1 MSFGDPNNPYGQQQ
15 PAQPG
20 YGQQPAQPGYG
31 QPAQP
36 GYGYPQAPAYD
47 GGYAAAAPME
57 MPSGAKAGRIFV
69 WVIIALQLVFAIYAF
84 SQMGAVEEA
93 VNQSN
98 SGLSGS
104 DAELAS
110 DIGKGVIVIF
120 AVFALVFAALGLVIA
135 LKWAKGGS
143 AVRTC
148 AIVWAAF
155 AIVGGIFQI
164 PIGLGTMLFAI
175 LLIVFA
181 AKGDTAAWFKR
192 PRH

>member
-1 MSFGDPNNPYGQQQ
+1 MSFGDPNNPYGQQ

-20 YGQQPAQPGYG
+20 YGQQPAQP
-31 QPAQP
+31 AQP
-36 GYGYPQAPAYD
+36 GYGYPQAPAY
-47 GGYAAAAPME
+47 GEPAGYAAPPME

-69 WVIIALQLVFAIYAF
+69 WVIIALQLFFAIYAF
-84 SQMGAVEEA
+84 TQMGAVEDA
-93 VNQSN
+93 VNQT
-98 SGLSGS
+98 GATGTE
-104 DAELAS
+104 AELAS
-110 DIGKGVIVIF
+110 DIGKGIVVVF

-135 LKWAKGGS
+135 LKWASGGS

-148 AIVWAAF
+148 AIVWASF
-155 AIVGGIFQI
+155 AIVGGLFQM
-164 PIGLGTMLFAI
+164 PIGIGTMVFAI

>member
-20 YGQQPAQPGYG
+20 YGQQ

-36 GYGYPQAPAYD
+36 GYGYPQAPPAQPY
-47 GGYAAAAPME
+47 GAGAGHPAPQME
-57 MPSGAKAGRIFV
+57 MPSGAKVGRVFM
-69 WVIIALQLVFAIYAF
+69 WVIIALQLVFAVYAF
-84 SQMGAVEEA
+84 TQMGAIDEA
-93 VNQSN
+93 VNQSGT
-98 SGLSGS
+98 GLSSS
-104 DAELAS
+104 DTDTIA
-110 DIGKGVIVIF
+110 DIGKGVLVLF
-120 AVFALVFAALGLVIA
+120 AVFALVFAALGLIIA

-148 AIVWAAF
+148 AIVWGSF
-155 AIVGGIFQI
+155 AIVGSLFQMPVGIATLI
-164 PIGLGTMLFAI
+164 FAI

-192 PRH
+192 PRY